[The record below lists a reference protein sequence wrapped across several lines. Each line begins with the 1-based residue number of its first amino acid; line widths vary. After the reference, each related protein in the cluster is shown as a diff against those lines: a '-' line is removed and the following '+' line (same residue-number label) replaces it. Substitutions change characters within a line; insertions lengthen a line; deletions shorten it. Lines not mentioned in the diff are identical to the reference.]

1 MSRSRGGMWVCSRG
15 TGICWRQRKGPDRR
29 RTPRPAPA
37 APALDSPPGC
47 ADFLSS
53 SWIPLQAVRFLEQGL
68 RSQPAARAAAGH
80 GLACVRKGKEQ
91 SNFHTYLIPPARS
104 VFAHS
109 PPAACAFFQPERALS
124 HSHFP
129 CACGRRPPTQRRL
142 APIFHAS
149 ALPTRRLARDTSVIS
164 GICVSL

>member
-15 TGICWRQRKGPDRR
+15 AGICWRQRKGPDRR

-104 VFAHS
+104 VFARS
-109 PPAACAFFQPERALS
+109 PPAAFAFFPRESALS
-124 HSHFP
+124 CSRFP
-129 CACGRRPPTQRRL
+129 CARGRHPPTQRRL

-149 ALPTRRLARDTSVIS
+149 ALPTRRLARRRSV
-164 GICVSL
+164 